1 MCFNFGIW
9 FISSVPVVIA
19 SSAVGLTTC
28 ASTAGIEKNKSIIK
42 KNRKK
47 HNNIVLLAKIK
58 LNTIKVLISKSL
70 IDLYSY
76 HDEFASMNNM
86 LRQYKEMKKEIKNPE
101 NEVEYTI

>member
-1 MCFNFGIW
+1 M
-9 FISSVPVVIA
+9 
-19 SSAVGLTTC
+19 
-28 ASTAGIEKNKSIIK
+28 
-42 KNRKK
+42 
-47 HNNIVLLAKIK
+47 LLAKIK